1 MKIEDGFVYV
11 NSPEM
16 LSLTPFPVVSNC
28 HGDDQPTDPR
38 VKAKLL
44 VQHMRQNHGGQ
55 TEPKAILVVD
65 GDGVVTDATSTK
77 EPNTSATSHS
87 TISIPNDITADVAN
101 KEGLSSLEEF
111 AIQILKTA
119 DPEEKVRLTF
129 LASEA
134 WREGSIDLIDV
145 DKRASLTPPETPWRR
160 DDLNVVK
167 PEKIKRGKGGT
178 LASRIA
184 LIHSLANIEQWAI
197 DLSWDVIAR
206 FEYVTDR
213 AYGHWP

>member
-44 VQHMRQNHGGQ
+44 VQQMRQMR
-55 TEPKAILVVD
+55 VVN
-65 GDGVVTDATSTK
+65 DATSTK
-77 EPNTSATSHS
+77 EPNTSATLHS

-101 KEGLSSLEEF
+101 KEEPSSLEEF